1 MVLAAENHRSG
12 WGMEVVAGT
21 FGRKAYLGLS
31 CFNLVGK
38 VLASQ
43 TAGSEFKAPAAM

>member
-1 MVLAAENHRSG
+1 MVLAAENHGSG

-21 FGRKAYLGLS
+21 PGKAYLGLS